1 MAQNNPELATYL
13 SHLTVEAGLSKNTL
27 LAYSRDLAKYLNYL
41 ATLSASVETVTADQV
56 SGFVSFLRR
65 EKLGESSI
73 ARAVVAIRN
82 FHKFIAK
89 DYGYADPARDVLPP
103 KIPARLPKAL
113 SIAQVTQLLEGIAGE
128 GIQIRDRA
136 LLEILYASGARVSEI
151 IGLNV
156 ADLSK
161 FEAAQGQSVLTVKVR
176 GKGNKERIIPIGRY
190 AQRAISQYLTRCR
203 PDLAKNVRENALF
216 LNKNGTRLS
225 RQSAW
230 SIVAKAAGSAGIE
243 KLVTPHSLRHSFATH
258 LLDGGAD
265 IRVVQEL
272 LGHSSVTTTQ
282 IYTLITIDK
291 LRETYA
297 TAHPR
302 AK

>member
-1 MAQNNPELATYL
+1 MAQNNPELSTYL

-27 LAYSRDLAKYLNYL
+27 LAYSRDLGKYLNYL
-41 ATLSASVETVTADQV
+41 VTLGASVETVTADQV

-73 ARAVVAIRN
+73 ARAVVSIRN

-113 SIAQVTQLLEGIAGE
+113 SIAQVTQLLEGVSGE

-161 FEAAQGQSVLTVKVR
+161 FEPEQGQSVLTVKVR
-176 GKGNKERIIPIGRY
+176 GKGNKERIVPIGRY

-203 PDLAKNVRENALF
+203 PDLAKSARESALF

>member
-1 MAQNNPELATYL
+1 MALDNSELSTYL

-27 LAYSRDLAKYLNYL
+27 IAYSRDLKKYINFLESIGANL
-41 ATLSASVETVTADQV
+41 KNVTPDQV
-56 SGFVSFLRR
+56 AGFISFLRR

-73 ARAVVAIRN
+73 ARAVVAVRN
-82 FHKFIAK
+82 FHKFIVK
-89 DYGYADPARDVLPP
+89 DYGYADPARDVFPP

-113 SIAQVTQLLEGIAGE
+113 SIIQVTQLLEGVSGE

-136 LLEILYASGARVSEI
+136 LLEALYASGARVSEI
-151 IGLNV
+151 IGVNV
-156 ADLSK
+156 QDLSE
-161 FEAAQGQSVLTVKVR
+161 FAPEEGASVLTVKVR

-190 AQRAISQYLTRCR
+190 AQRAISQYLTRSR
-203 PDLAKNVRENALF
+203 PALAKNARETALF
-216 LNKNGTRLS
+216 LNRNGSRLS

-230 SIVAKAAGSAGIE
+230 SIVATAARSAGIE

-291 LRETYA
+291 LREVYA

-302 AK
+302 AR

>member
-1 MAQNNPELATYL
+1 MAQNNPELSTYL

-27 LAYSRDLAKYLNYL
+27 LAYSHDLGKYLNYL
-41 ATLSASVETVTADQV
+41 ATLGVKVETVTADQV

-65 EKLGESSI
+65 DKLGESSI
-73 ARAVVAIRN
+73 ARAVVSIRN

-89 DYGYADPARDVLPP
+89 DYGYADPARDVHPP

-113 SIAQVTQLLEGIAGE
+113 SISQVTQLLEGIAGE

-161 FEAAQGQSVLTVKVR
+161 FEPAQGQSVLTVKVR

-203 PDLAKNVRENALF
+203 PDLAKSARERALF

-230 SIVAKAAGSAGIE
+230 SIVVKAAGSAGIE

-297 TAHPR
+297 AAHPR

>member
-1 MAQNNPELATYL
+1 MAQNNPELSTYL

-27 LAYSRDLAKYLNYL
+27 LAYSRDLGKYLNYL
-41 ATLSASVETVTADQV
+41 VTLGASVETVTPDQV

-73 ARAVVAIRN
+73 ARAVVSIRN

-113 SIAQVTQLLEGIAGE
+113 SIAQITQLLEGISGE

-161 FEAAQGQSVLTVKVR
+161 FEPAQGQSVHTVKVR

-203 PDLAKNVRENALF
+203 PELAKSARESALF

-230 SIVAKAAGSAGIE
+230 SIVAKAAGNAGIE